1 MTKVFLTRWNPLNV
15 LFLWHQPA
23 PQEANMFTL
32 LADAMFT
39 ATLARRGSKIP
50 EHLKTHAD
58 RHVPKGRRR
67 PGDQTL
73 DPTSYRDLW

>member
-1 MTKVFLTRWNPLNV
+1 
-15 LFLWHQPA
+15 
-23 PQEANMFTL
+23 MFTL